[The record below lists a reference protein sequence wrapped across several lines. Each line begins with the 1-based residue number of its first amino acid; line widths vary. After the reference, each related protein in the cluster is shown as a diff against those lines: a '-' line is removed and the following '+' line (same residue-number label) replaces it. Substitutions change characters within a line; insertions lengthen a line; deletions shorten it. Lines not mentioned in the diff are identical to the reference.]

1 MTRKRRSENWSARI
15 HLKKFQPWCPISASV
30 LRTWKSTTLSDR
42 PSSIS
47 CERTSSGAVRN
58 SSKNRLSKLSGTA
71 DSNTPDS
78 LGSALINQCRR
89 EIGTKE
95 NENVGLE
102 NRSHSKRPGSSPFKP
117 QSGQSSL
124 RRPREAYADRMRRA
138 HANSRRAKKDGCRL
152 LDSRLSINRLSS
164 EQSFDANRFKLM
176 ITVR

>member
-1 MTRKRRSENWSARI
+1 MASNLCECLENVEVHHSVRKSFFNQLPTHIKRS
-15 HLKKFQPWCPISASV
+15 
-30 LRTWKSTTLSDR
+30 
-42 PSSIS
+42 SS
-47 CERTSSGAVRN
+47 ELT
-58 SSKNRLSKLSGTA
+58 KQNRLSKLSGKA
-71 DSNTPDS
+71 DINTPDS

-102 NRSHSKRPGSSPFKP
+102 NRSHFKRPGSSPFKP

-138 HANSRRAKKDGCRL
+138 HANSRRATKDGCRL